1 MKLEY
6 TPSRGRTK
14 AVSGPITVSD
24 ADYPVSGGSITVPVT
39 MNASAG
45 HHLTVTPSGTATSPA
60 GRCQITKRNSA
71 LALDTSR
78 AGTAQGTAVVQATAT
93 TGTDQNWTLVAAGS
107 GLYKMRQQASGLLL
121 GITDAGTGAGGTAP
135 IWGDNGT
142 AGHLWQLGPSGD
154 GCYEI
159 ANYNGGL
166 LLGVTA
172 MSTSAGA
179 QVLQWD
185 DNGTADHLWT
195 LTAR

>member
-1 MKLEY
+1 M
-6 TPSRGRTK
+6 
-14 AVSGPITVSD
+14 
-24 ADYPVSGGSITVPVT
+24 
-39 MNASAG
+39 
-45 HHLTVTPSGTATSPA
+45 
-60 GRCQITKRNSA
+60 
-71 LALDTSR
+71 
-78 AGTAQGTAVVQATAT
+78 
-93 TGTDQNWTLVAAGS
+93 AAGS
-107 GLYKMRQQASGLLL
+107 GLYKIRQQASGLLL

-159 ANYNGGL
+159 ANYNGGP

-172 MSTSAGA
+172 TSTSAGA
-179 QVLQWD
+179 RVLQWD